1 MEWATTI
8 FPIENRVEPSAFV
21 ERVWRTRGVAEKAMI
36 SVAVPHWQI
45 VVVKHA
51 RRRPASVIVRGP
63 ETKATIVEIPQD
75 AEFLGIEFK
84 LGTFIPALAV
94 ETLVDV
100 GMELDAVSNT
110 KISLAGSNWEIPSF
124 ENAADFV
131 AHLARNGALVRDSVV
146 EQILLRKPVAITERS
161 AQRRFLRATGLT
173 YGTVRQIERAERT
186 VALLAA
192 GTSILDAVE
201 TAGYSD
207 QAHMTRS
214 LQRFLGKTPGRLV
227 SRKP

>member
-1 MEWATTI
+1 MDWATTI
-8 FPIENRVEPSAFV
+8 FPIENRIEPSDFV
-21 ERVWRTRGVAEKAMI
+21 ERIWRTRGVPEKAMI

-45 VVVKHA
+45 VVVKHS
-51 RRRPASVIVRGP
+51 RGPTSVFVRGP
-63 ETKATIVEIPQD
+63 ETKASIVEIPQA
-75 AEFLGIEFK
+75 AEFIGIEFK
-84 LGTFIPALAV
+84 LGTFLPALAA

-100 GMELDAVSNT
+100 GRELDAVSKT
-110 KISLAGSNWEIPSF
+110 KINLAGSNWEIPSF

-131 AHLARNGALVRDSVV
+131 THLARDGALVRDPVV

-161 AQRRFLRATGLT
+161 VQRRLLRATGLT

-186 VALLAA
+186 VALLTS

-201 TAGYSD
+201 IAGYSD

-214 LQRFLGKTPGRLV
+214 LQRFLGKTPGRLA
-227 SRKP
+227 SGKP